1 MTAGPLLRLRL
12 VRIEYAATAIN
23 VYEFRHPCGEAL
35 PPFEAGAHIDLHL
48 GGGLVRQYSL
58 MNPPGERHRYVVA
71 IKRDP
76 NSRGG
81 SVRAHEALHV
91 GDSVEVSAPRCHF
104 ALDEQ
109 RAHSVLIAGGIG
121 ITPIACMAQ
130 RLQAVGRDFE
140 LHYSVKRRDEAAL
153 LEVLSGPQL
162 HLHVDEE
169 QGGLIDIAGLVAR
182 VPAGAAVYCCGPAP
196 MLEAFER
203 AARARPGLAWRV
215 EHFTPV
221 AEAAHEGGF
230 NVRLAASSRDVFV
243 PAGQTILE
251 ALRDAGLDVPSSCEQ
266 GICGTCETRVISGRP
281 DHRDSLLSDDEKRSN
296 KTMMICCSGSLGGE
310 LVLDL

>member
-23 VYEFRHPCGEAL
+23 VYEFRHPEGAAL

-48 GGGLVRQYSL
+48 GNGLVRQYSL

-104 ALDEQ
+104 PLDEQ
-109 RAHSVLIAGGIG
+109 RVHSVLIAGGIG

-130 RLQAVGRDFE
+130 RLHAVGRDFE

>member
-23 VYEFRHPCGEAL
+23 VYEFRHPEGAAL

-48 GGGLVRQYSL
+48 GNGLVRQYSL

-81 SVRAHEALHV
+81 SLRAHEALHV
-91 GDSVEVSAPRCHF
+91 GDRVDVSAPRCHF
-104 ALDEQ
+104 PLDEQ

-130 RLQAVGRDFE
+130 RLQAVGRHFE

-153 LEVLSGPQL
+153 LDVLPDAQL

-169 QGGLIDIAGLVAR
+169 QGRLLDISALVNGA
-182 VPAGAAVYCCGPAP
+182 PAGAAVYCCGPAP
-196 MLEAFER
+196 MLDAFEQ
-203 AARARPGLAWRV
+203 AARARTGLAWRV
-215 EHFTPV
+215 ERFTPV
-221 AEAAHEGGF
+221 AQAANEGGF
-230 NVRLAASSRDVFV
+230 NVRLAATSRDVFV
-243 PAGQTILE
+243 TVGQTILE

-266 GICGTCETRVISGRP
+266 GICGTCETRVISGCP

-296 KTMMICCSGSLGGE
+296 KTMMICCSGSLSGE

>member
-1 MTAGPLLRLRL
+1 
-12 VRIEYAATAIN
+12 
-23 VYEFRHPCGEAL
+23 
-35 PPFEAGAHIDLHL
+35 
-48 GGGLVRQYSL
+48 
-58 MNPPGERHRYVVA
+58 
-71 IKRDP
+71 
-76 NSRGG
+76 
-81 SVRAHEALHV
+81 
-91 GDSVEVSAPRCHF
+91 VSAPRCHF

-203 AARARPGLAWRV
+203 AARARLGLAWRV

>member
-1 MTAGPLLRLRL
+1 MTANSRLRLRL

-23 VYEFRHPCGEAL
+23 VYEFRDAQGAVL
-35 PPFEAGAHIDLHL
+35 PPFEAGAHVDVHL
-48 GGGLVRQYSL
+48 GPGLVRQYSL

-81 SVRAHEALHV
+81 SARAHEALHV
-91 GDSVEVSAPRCHF
+91 GDLVDVSAPRCHF
-104 ALDEQ
+104 PLDESRQ
-109 RAHSVLIAGGIG
+109 HSVLIAGGIG

-130 RLQAVGRDFE
+130 RLMSVGRSFD

-153 LEVLSGPQL
+153 LDVLAGPHL

-169 QGGLIDIAGLVAR
+169 QGRLLDIAGLVGS
-182 VPAGAAVYCCGPAP
+182 VPLEAAVYCCGPTP

-203 AARARPGLAWRV
+203 AARSRPGLAWRV
-215 EHFTPV
+215 EHFSPV

-266 GICGTCETRVISGRP
+266 GICGTCETRVVSGCP

-296 KTMMICCSGSLGGE
+296 KTMMICCSGSLSDE

>member
-1 MTAGPLLRLRL
+1 
-12 VRIEYAATAIN
+12 
-23 VYEFRHPCGEAL
+23 
-35 PPFEAGAHIDLHL
+35 
-48 GGGLVRQYSL
+48 